1 MKLYAQHGFG
11 KSDKIDRGFEDEL
24 LDGVIIGPN
33 NERPDSLRACV
44 ERYSELESSP
54 DIMIDPQLYVSLLS
68 NAKEGNLPLY
78 EEYYVSDLTLKDF
91 TARRISELVKNT
103 LDFQLRL
110 PVTHLLSPTILLES
124 FTNRST
130 QIAHFL
136 AQESIEYHSSLD
148 DAPPLLLSYVFH
160 EPALGNHDQV
170 TELLDTISLYAA
182 SGFYFVV
189 VRPTG
194 SQYHQAFSVERMAE
208 WLLMIYSLGARS
220 RFQVVCGYTDFLAYP
235 AAAAG
240 ATASATGWFNTL
252 RQFDVKRFQPST
264 GGARPKERYSSGPLL
279 NSIYFQELVN
289 AYDAGVADRVFTRT
303 DYDRTL
309 RRGQPDA
316 TEWPADVSTLHH
328 WATLAKLFD
337 TLENKNVRERLLAV
351 DSAIATANDIY
362 RSLGRRDVQFDSIT
376 GPAHLREWMQAIAMF
391 RTYARL

>member
-11 KSDKIDRGFEDEL
+11 KSDKIDRGFEDGL

-33 NERPDSLRACV
+33 NERPDSLVACV
-44 ERYSELESSP
+44 QRYSELDSKP

-78 EEYYVSDLTLKDF
+78 EDYYVSDLSLRDF
-91 TARRISELVKNT
+91 TARRIAELVKNT

-148 DAPPLLLSYVFH
+148 NPPPLLLSYVFH
-160 EPALGNHDQV
+160 EPALSSHDQV
-170 TELLDTISLYAA
+170 REFLDTVSLYSAI
-182 SGFYFVV
+182 GFYFVV

-194 SQYHQAFSVERMAE
+194 SQYHQSFPAERMAE
-208 WLLMIYSLGARS
+208 WLLMIYSLSVRS

-240 ATASATGWFNTL
+240 ASASATGWFNTL

-264 GGARPKERYSSGPLL
+264 GGARPKERYSSAPLL
-279 NSIYFQELVN
+279 NSIFFQELVN

-303 DYDRTL
+303 NYDREL
-309 RRGQPDA
+309 RKGPPDPSS
-316 TEWPADVSTLHH
+316 WPADLSTLHH
-328 WATLAKLFD
+328 WATLAKLFE
-337 TLENKNVRERLLAV
+337 TLDNKNTRERLLTV
-351 DSAIATANDIY
+351 ESAIASANETY
-362 RSLGRRDVQFDSIT
+362 RSLLRRDVQFDPIT
-376 GPAHLREWMQAIAMF
+376 GPAHLGEWVQAIAMLRGF
-391 RTYARL
+391 ARL

>member
-11 KSDKIDRGFEDEL
+11 KSDKIDRGFEDGL

-33 NERPDSLRACV
+33 NERPDSLFACV
-44 ERYSELESSP
+44 QRYSELDSNP

-78 EEYYVSDLTLKDF
+78 EDYYVSDLSLRDF
-91 TARRISELVKNT
+91 TARRIAELVRNT
-103 LDFQLRL
+103 LEFQLRL
-110 PVTHLLSPTILLES
+110 PITHLLSPTILLES

-136 AQESIEYHSSLD
+136 AQESIEYHNSLD
-148 DAPPLLLSYVFH
+148 NPPPLLLSYVFH
-160 EPALGNHDQV
+160 EPALSSHDQV
-170 TELLDTISLYAA
+170 REFLDTVSLYTA

-194 SQYHQAFSVERMAE
+194 SQYQQSFSPERMAE
-208 WLLMIYSLGARS
+208 WLLMIYSLGVRS

-279 NSIYFQELVN
+279 NSIFFQELVN
-289 AYDAGVADRVFTRT
+289 AYDAEVADRVFTRT
-303 DYDRTL
+303 RYDRIL
-309 RRGQPDA
+309 RQGQPDPSN
-316 TEWPADVSTLHH
+316 WPADLSTLHH
-328 WATLAKLFD
+328 WATLAKLFE
-337 TLENKNVRERLLAV
+337 TLDDKNTRERLITIE
-351 DSAIATANDIY
+351 SAIASASDTY
-362 RSLGRRDVQFDSIT
+362 RSLLRRDVQFDPIT
-376 GPAHLREWMQAIAMF
+376 GPAHLAEWMQAIAMLRSF
-391 RTYARL
+391 ARL

>member
-44 ERYSELESSP
+44 ERYSELASNP

-78 EEYYVSDLTLKDF
+78 EEYYVSDLTLRDF

-130 QIAHFL
+130 QVAHFL
-136 AQESIEYHSSLD
+136 AQESIEYHNSLD

-170 TELLDTISLYAA
+170 RELLDTISLYAA

-194 SQYHQAFSVERMAE
+194 SQYHQAFSAERMAE
-208 WLLMIYSLGARS
+208 WLLMIYSLGVRS
-220 RFQVVCGYTDFLAYP
+220 RFQVVCGYSDFLSYP

-264 GGARPKERYSSGPLL
+264 GGGRPKERYSSAPLL
-279 NSIYFQELVN
+279 NSIFLQELTN
-289 AYDAGVADRVFTRT
+289 IYDAGLIDRVLTRT
-303 DYDRTL
+303 PYDRVL
-309 RRGQPDA
+309 RQGSPDP
-316 TEWPADVSTLHH
+316 ENWPTDISTLHH
-328 WATLAKLFD
+328 WATLGKLFKGLD
-337 TLENKNVRERLLAV
+337 DKSVRERLLTV

-362 RSLGRRDVQFDSIT
+362 QSLRRRDVQFDPIT
-376 GPAHLREWMQAIAMF
+376 GPAHLREWMQAIAIF
-391 RTYARL
+391 RTFARL